1 MDKSEEAL
9 ELFQKGFN
17 CAQSVFCVFGTNAGF
32 SKDACL
38 RIAGS
43 FGAGMARR
51 GETCGAVTGGL
62 MVLGLRHGMV
72 KEENA
77 QAKQRNYEEADK
89 FMVEFGKRNGSV
101 ICRELLGCDIGTP
114 EGAKYAADNQLTMTL
129 CSKLVASA
137 VEILEKNVSR
147 A

>member
-17 CAQSVFCVFGTNAGF
+17 CAQSVFCAFG
-32 SKDACL
+32 SKSGLSQETCL

-62 MVLGLRHGMV
+62 MVLGLRHGMA
-72 KEENA
+72 KEGDT
-77 QAKQRNYEEADK
+77 QAKKRNYDEAEK
-89 FMVEFGKRNGSV
+89 FMVEFEERNGSV
-101 ICRELLGCDIGTP
+101 VCRELLGCDIGTP
-114 EGAKYAADNQLTMTL
+114 KGAKYAADNKLTTTL
-129 CSKLVASA
+129 CPKLVGSA
-137 VEILEKNVSR
+137 AEILER
-147 A
+147 